1 MSGNVNLGRTGKFG
15 QINLNQFDAGIKKS
29 DMKTAEQIKLF
40 QKLDKNNNGVLEKEE
55 METLLQTLGNYA
67 EDGKITR
74 KEAKKYLKE
83 NGLQGEMKKREVLQF
98 FTELGIFSDNIENTT
113 YSKFSDGV
121 QTINI
126 EYKPNESGETITDM
140 INKENGLMYAKK
152 TVKDGK
158 TVTQYFDEAGKVKQ
172 DVSEENGVKT
182 IVKYDENGNITQT
195 IRQKGSV
202 TEYLNSD
209 GKVTKKE
216 TEKGNGIK
224 EIVEYEY
231 GKDGEISKTTTTN
244 PDGSQVIA
252 ENETITTINT
262 DGSKTVQNLET
273 GEIQEFDKDGKIIE
287 KESEQKTPQD
297 ALKVA
302 FGDKT
307 SAKAVIDGSAT
318 GLAKAY
324 EGEIRLPKGET
335 IEYGKF
341 PKTLNMTL
349 PSDYGKNAV
358 MQLTLVDAENGIYE
372 TSAHDRNFQ
381 ITTDENG
388 NIFVKSVN
396 VEELS
401 GKLNANLAEYTRIE
415 NEKQAEELRKQQ
427 EEMQEHMEEQV
438 KENSVSVQK
447 NILSQAK
454 ADFENQLAN
463 DGWAGKTADAVS
475 WLWGSE
481 NRAVKVRADI
491 ERYDTQLQELERARL
506 QGKEQ
511 FKTKFKEI
519 FGVDYNSESVQN
531 YINEPSDENYLKAYG
546 SKNDIARRVAKY
558 NESQQKGAAAVKTT
572 VVVAA
577 SAAAAVATGGAS
589 LAATAAVAGASTAA
603 ARTLVEVS
611 DLATNDVDGDVN
623 MDNLNNIA
631 NQAMKE
637 GLIAGATAGIVK
649 GAGALAGKGAS
660 AASSTASSAESGLV
674 RTGTS
679 ASESTLVKAGSPVG
693 GLVKATGGASKGAGS
708 TAGNAA
714 SSAAGSASQAASQ
727 STKSFISGLYGKVA
741 NTGLKNLTS
750 QESSKLAKVLGIT
763 PEKLAN
769 LSKKECIELI
779 KKFHPDRCRLEYA
792 NDLTGILNKMLT
804 DLS

>member
-40 QKLDKNNNGVLEKEE
+40 QKLDKNNNGVLEKDE

-67 EDGKITR
+67 EDGRITR

-83 NGLQGEMKKREVLQF
+83 SGLHGEIKKREVLQF
-98 FTELGIFSDNIENTT
+98 FNELGIVSDNIENTT
-113 YSKFSDGV
+113 YSKFADGV

-126 EYKPNESGETITDM
+126 EYKQNENGETITDM
-140 INKENGLMYAKK
+140 INQENGMMYAKK
-152 TVKDGK
+152 TVKEGT
-158 TVTQYFDEAGKVKQ
+158 TVTQYLDNTGKVKQ
-172 DVSEENGVKT
+172 EVSEKNGLT
-182 IVKYDENGNITQT
+182 TTVKYDENGNIIQ
-195 IRQKGSV
+195 IMRQKGSV

-224 EIVEYEY
+224 ETVEYEY
-231 GKDGEISKTTTTN
+231 GKDGEVSKITTTN
-244 PDGSQVIA
+244 LDGTKVIDDGK
-252 ENETITTINT
+252 NITTINT
-262 DGSKTVQNLET
+262 DGSKIVKNKET
-273 GEIQEFDKDGKIIE
+273 GEIQEFDKDGNLIE
-287 KESEQKTPQD
+287 KEKEQKMPQD
-297 ALKVA
+297 ALKAA

-307 SAKAVIDGSAT
+307 SVKAVIDGSAT

-335 IEYGKF
+335 IEDGRF
-341 PKTLNMTL
+341 PQTLNMTL

-358 MQLTLVDAENGIYE
+358 MQLTLIDAENGIYE
-372 TSAHDRNFQ
+372 TSAQDRNFQ

-388 NIFVKSVN
+388 NISVKSVN

-447 NILSQAK
+447 NILNQAK
-454 ADFENQLAN
+454 SDFENQLAN

-491 ERYDTQLQELERARL
+491 ERYEIQLQELERARL
-506 QGKEQ
+506 QGEEQ

-589 LAATAAVAGASTAA
+589 LAATAAVAGVSTAA
-603 ARTLVEVS
+603 TRTLVEVS

-660 AASSTASSAESGLV
+660 AASRTASSAESAIV
-674 RTGTS
+674 RTGSS
-679 ASESTLVKAGSPVG
+679 AGEGAIVKAGSPG
-693 GLVKATGGASKGAGS
+693 SGLVKTTGGASKGV
-708 TAGNAA
+708 
-714 SSAAGSASQAASQ
+714 GSASQAASQ
-727 STKSFISGLYGKVA
+727 SSKSFISGLYGKVA

-750 QESSKLAKVLGIT
+750 QESSKLANILGIT